1 MAWDSSRPVPWE
13 RLMREW
19 VIYAAIMVAVFLVF
33 FRDANLIGAITGI
46 LVSGPLYLGLGAVLA
61 KFGYQRKSL
70 KEMRTPRADAPTS
83 ATDERP
89 ARQAPAP
96 TKRTSGGRNRPT
108 SKQKRR

>member
-1 MAWDSSRPVPWE
+1 
-13 RLMREW
+13 MREW
-19 VIYAAIMVAVFLVF
+19 VIYAGIMAAVFLIF
-33 FRDANLIGAITGI
+33 FRSSNVTGAIAGV

-70 KEMRTPRADAPTS
+70 KEMRTPRADSPDTS
-83 ATDERP
+83 DSPDDERP
-89 ARQAPAP
+89 AARRAPAP

>member
-1 MAWDSSRPVPWE
+1 
-13 RLMREW
+13 MREW
-19 VIYAAIMVAVFLVF
+19 VIYAAIMVAIFLVF
-33 FRDANLIGAITGI
+33 FRNANLIGAITGI

-61 KFGYQRKSL
+61 KFGYQRRSL
-70 KEMRTPRADAPTS
+70 KEMRTPRADSSTDRR
-83 ATDERP
+83 DERDDRS